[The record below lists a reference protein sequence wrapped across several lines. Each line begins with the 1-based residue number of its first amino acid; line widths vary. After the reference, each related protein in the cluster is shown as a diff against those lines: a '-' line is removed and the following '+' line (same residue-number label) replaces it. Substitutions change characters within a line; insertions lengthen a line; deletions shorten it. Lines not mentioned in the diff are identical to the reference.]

1 MKQHVSERNNQQII
15 NLKSEDKCIHLN
27 LDREKYLTCC
37 FQILFLEIV
46 VSPQTSYLFT
56 L

>member
-1 MKQHVSERNNQQII
+1 MKQHVSERNNQNII
-15 NLKSEDKCIHLN
+15 NLKSEDQCIYLN

-46 VSPQTSYLFT
+46 VSLQTSYLFT
-56 L
+56 